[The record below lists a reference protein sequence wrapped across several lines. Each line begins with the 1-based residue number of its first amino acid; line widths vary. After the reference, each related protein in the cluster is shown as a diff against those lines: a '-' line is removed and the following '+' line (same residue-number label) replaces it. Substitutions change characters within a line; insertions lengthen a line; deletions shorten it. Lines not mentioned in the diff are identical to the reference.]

1 MRRPA
6 TRRPAR
12 RPPPI
17 GGSEGGSA
25 SGDGE
30 TGGVN
35 DDSPLTAG
43 AFGERLHPE
52 DRPKLAAAY
61 RRLAGAGVPLALEVR
76 IVRTDGQPGWIRVD
90 GEVSERREG
99 APTRLSGHVRDVTE
113 LKRLRSAN
121 AFLAGLGVPLARLDD
136 YDDTLQRIATDAVPF
151 LADRCIIEF
160 VTESG
165 SLVRAA
171 DSSYPPLVPVRLPPA
186 NPLDRVPAAPLVDR
200 IVRSGQPLV
209 LTDIGEAEVRAL
221 SATEKQRV
229 ELERFKPCDYI
240 GTPLEIDGRCFGVF
254 AILTRRD
261 GRRFADQELEL
272 VERVADR
279 VASAL
284 ENARLYATLRD
295 ADERKTHFLAILS
308 HELRNPLAAIV
319 AGVDAIRDSVV
330 RPAERATLEMIDR
343 QSTGLARLLDDLL
356 DVARV
361 DADKVELELE
371 WVSVTR
377 ALDDALAAVGGV
389 VGQRRQCLSVDAPAP
404 DVTVRADRVRL
415 EQMLVNLL
423 GNASRYTPEGGS
435 IDIGARQEGES
446 IVVDVSDTGVGLS
459 EDERVRIFE
468 RFEQVHDVV
477 APTAGLG
484 LGLSL
489 VRALAELH
497 GGSIDV
503 DSAGKGQGSRFR
515 LTLPH
520 VGSGDALLGAEPAA
534 GTQRPID
541 VLVIDDNRDAAE
553 SIRRVL
559 ERLGHAVDLA
569 ETGEGGAAAYRSG
582 PADLVLLDIGLP
594 DVDGYAVAERVR
606 AHERERGLVPCHLVA
621 VTGYGQARDRER
633 ALASGF
639 DEHLVK
645 PVRLAGLRALVAAAA
660 ERAETADAP

>member
-1 MRRPA
+1 M
-6 TRRPAR
+6 
-12 RPPPI
+12 
-17 GGSEGGSA
+17 
-25 SGDGE
+25 
-30 TGGVN
+30 
-35 DDSPLTAG
+35 
-43 AFGERLHPE
+43 
-52 DRPKLAAAY
+52 
-61 RRLAGAGVPLALEVR
+61 
-76 IVRTDGQPGWIRVD
+76 
-90 GEVSERREG
+90 
-99 APTRLSGHVRDVTE
+99 
-113 LKRLRSAN
+113 
-121 AFLAGLGVPLARLDD
+121 
-136 YDDTLQRIATDAVPF
+136 
-151 LADRCIIEF
+151 
-160 VTESG
+160 
-165 SLVRAA
+165 
-171 DSSYPPLVPVRLPPA
+171 
-186 NPLDRVPAAPLVDR
+186 
-200 IVRSGQPLV
+200 
-209 LTDIGEAEVRAL
+209 
-221 SATEKQRV
+221 
-229 ELERFKPCDYI
+229 
-240 GTPLEIDGRCFGVF
+240 F

-272 VERVADR
+272 VERVAER

-389 VGQRRQCLSVDAPAP
+389 VGERRQSLTVDAPAP

-477 APTAGLG
+477 APSAGLG

-503 DSAGKGQGSRFR
+503 TAR
-515 LTLPH
+515 
-520 VGSGDALLGAEPAA
+520 
-534 GTQRPID
+534 
-541 VLVIDDNRDAAE
+541 
-553 SIRRVL
+553 
-559 ERLGHAVDLA
+559 
-569 ETGEGGAAAYRSG
+569 
-582 PADLVLLDIGLP
+582 
-594 DVDGYAVAERVR
+594 ERVR
-606 AHERERGLVPCHLVA
+606 A
-621 VTGYGQARDRER
+621 
-633 ALASGF
+633 
-639 DEHLVK
+639 
-645 PVRLAGLRALVAAAA
+645 AAFA
-660 ERAETADAP
+660 